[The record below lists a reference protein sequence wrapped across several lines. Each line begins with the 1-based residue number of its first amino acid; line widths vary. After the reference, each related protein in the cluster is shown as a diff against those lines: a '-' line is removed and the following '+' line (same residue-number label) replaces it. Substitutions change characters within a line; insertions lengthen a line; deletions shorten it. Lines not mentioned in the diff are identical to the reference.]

1 MTVCDVFAA
10 GEVTGSLASIGQ
22 WAVSM
27 MAASVVV
34 NGWQDRRVHSMLSR
48 LQIIEPPRPNG
59 DSDESQGGVSD
70 GSGHSTNLPIAPLA
84 DT

>member
-10 GEVTGSLASIGQ
+10 GEVTGSLASVGQ

-48 LQIIEPPRPNG
+48 L
-59 DSDESQGGVSD
+59 
-70 GSGHSTNLPIAPLA
+70 
-84 DT
+84 